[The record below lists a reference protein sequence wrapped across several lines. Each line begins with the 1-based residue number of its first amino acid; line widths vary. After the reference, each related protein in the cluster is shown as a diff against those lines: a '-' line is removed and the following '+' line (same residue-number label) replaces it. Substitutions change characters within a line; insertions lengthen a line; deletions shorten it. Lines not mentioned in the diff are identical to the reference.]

1 MTSSASAA
9 WAAVVINYESGPVL
23 VECVQA
29 LRADRSAG
37 AVEIVVVDNGS
48 TDGSIEALRAAEPEV
63 TVLQPG
69 ANLGYGRA
77 ANLGIA
83 ATDAPIVAVFNPDA
97 FLAPGSARAV
107 LDAFAA
113 DPDLG
118 VVGPRIEN
126 PDGSIYPSARVAPG
140 VVVAVGHALLG
151 QVLPAE
157 PVHDGVSATGRR
169 YRPSPARSTG
179 SRARRSGFG
188 GQHSTGWAGGT
199 SVTSCSS
206 RTSMCAARC
215 VRTMRR
221 IRYEPQARVMHVV
234 GTSRAGAPVRSIVR
248 HHRSAYR
255 YLDKW
260 WKGPQRLALPAAGR
274 VPGGSRC
281 RRRDRRPPAGAKRG
295 RGVPNLRVP
304 SG

>member
-9 WAAVVINYESGPVL
+9 WAAVVINYESGPAL
-23 VECVQA
+23 VECIQA

-37 AVEIVVVDNGS
+37 SVEIVVVDNGS

-97 FLAPGSARAV
+97 FLAPGSARVV

-140 VVVAVGHALLG
+140 FVVAVGHALLG
-151 QVLPAE
+151 QVFPRNRFTTAYRQLDADSTVARE
-157 PVHDGVSATGRR
+157 VDWVSGAALWFRRAALDRVGGWDERYFMFLEDVDVCREVRAHDGT
-169 YRPSPARSTG
+169 
-179 SRARRSGFG
+179 
-188 GQHSTGWAGGT
+188 
-199 SVTSCSS
+199 
-206 RTSMCAARC
+206 
-215 VRTMRR
+215 
-221 IRYEPQARVMHVV
+221 IRFEPQARVVHVV
-234 GTSRAGAPVRSIVR
+234 GTSRAGAPIRSIVR
-248 HHRSAYR
+248 HHRSAYQ

-260 WKGPQRLALPAAGR
+260 WKGPQRLGLPVAAAFLAGR
-274 VPGGSRC
+274 GAVVAIAA
-281 RRRDRRPPAGAKRG
+281 RRPERNDVG
-295 RGVPNLRVP
+295 RPESSVA